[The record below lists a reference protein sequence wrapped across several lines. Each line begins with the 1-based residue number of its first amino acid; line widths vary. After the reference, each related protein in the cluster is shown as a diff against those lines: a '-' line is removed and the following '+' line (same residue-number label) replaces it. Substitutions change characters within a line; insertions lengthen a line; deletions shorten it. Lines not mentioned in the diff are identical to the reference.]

1 MKSMANYKLSKGDTP
16 FMKVAHYLRKV
27 WIIVSILPMFIF
39 WGRFAVALDKAP
51 PDLIKKIA
59 EAGDLTKYPD
69 ANTILIEMKTTYDYQ
84 LNGNYVSTT
93 YALRKILREQGKK
106 DFSESKFPYYRKY
119 NRIYVNQA
127 QIIKPD
133 GTIQDVPKENI
144 TDITLAILASMNIYE
159 PDQRQKVITFP
170 NLEVGDAIEY
180 FVVDSCHHAIMEGE
194 FDCMYFFQEFNPVL
208 HDEIVVTGPSSMPLT
223 YKSQNDLEG
232 KIQFSRIEKDGK
244 ITYRWWAND
253 QPRIVSE
260 PAMAPYLNIAP
271 GIWASTI
278 KSWRDMSRWGYHLN
292 EQYIDMNEAL
302 RNETHQLVIGCK
314 TRNDTLKALYHFVAQ
329 KVRYMGI
336 GLGKKTGFDPKP
348 ATKTYETKYGV
359 CRDVAVLLTAML
371 REVGIPANVVYTS
384 AGYEQY
390 ADIPNLN
397 WSHGIVAVP
406 QKGYGYTYID
416 PTVENGMDLLMSVE
430 AEQVTLVLTAQG
442 DSLDKTAYS
451 PPDDNTGYF
460 KANTELKAD
469 GSVTSHI
476 QLSSNGIYDL
486 VLRQIV
492 KAMPGVQLRNIF
504 QDVVSSVY
512 PGAQITD
519 IKTGNPEDLYHPI
532 TVAIS
537 FESADFALQAGKY
550 VLVKIPL
557 STGVFD
563 LLGSQFLKAAN
574 LSERKHPFNLQTT
587 LGVLNEETLTIPKG
601 YRIKAIPEPVDITY
615 DPVAYKMRY
624 QETRIEEPEGKA
636 AVQYRSWIR
645 MKKKIYSPTEY
656 LELKKILKASQ
667 RSTRGEVILEK
678 TD

>member
-1 MKSMANYKLSKGDTP
+1 
-16 FMKVAHYLRKV
+16 MKVTSYLLRAGT
-27 WIIVSILPMFIF
+27 IISILLLFLIP
-39 WGRFAVALDKAP
+39 GLFAGMADKAP
-51 PDLIKKIA
+51 LDLTKKIA
-59 EAGDLTKYPD
+59 NAGDLTKYPD

-93 YALRKILREQGKK
+93 YALRKILTEQGKK
-106 DFSESKFPYYRKY
+106 DFSESNFPYYRKY
-119 NRIYVNQA
+119 DRIYVNQA
-127 QIIKPD
+127 RIIKPD

-144 TDITLAILASMNIYE
+144 TDITLAVLASMNIYE

-180 FVVDSCHHAIMEGE
+180 FMVDTCHHAIMESE

-208 HDEIVVTGPSSMPLT
+208 HDEIVVTGPASMPLT
-223 YKSQNDLEG
+223 YKSQNDPEG
-232 KIQFSRIEKDGK
+232 KIQFSKAEKNGK
-244 ITYRWWAND
+244 TTYRWWTND
-253 QPRIVSE
+253 QPRIISE
-260 PAMAPYLNIAP
+260 PAMTPYLNIAP

-278 KSWRDMSRWGYHLN
+278 ESWNEMSRWGYNLN

-302 RNETHQLVIGCK
+302 RNETHQLVNGCK
-314 TRNDTLKALYHFVAQ
+314 TRDDTLKALYHFVAQ

-336 GLGKKTGFDPKP
+336 GLGKKTGYDPKP

-390 ADIPNLN
+390 TEIPNLN

-406 QKGYGYTYID
+406 KEGGGYTYID
-416 PTVENGMDLLMSVE
+416 PTIENGMDLLLSVE
-430 AEQVTLVLTAQG
+430 AEQVTLVLTAKG
-442 DSLDKTAYS
+442 DSLAKTAYS

-460 KANTELKAD
+460 KATTELKAD

-492 KAMPGVQLRNIF
+492 KAMPAAQLKNIF
-504 QDVVSSVY
+504 QGVVSSMY
-512 PGAQITD
+512 SGAQITD
-519 IKTGNPEDLYHPI
+519 IKTGDPEDLYHPI
-532 TVAIS
+532 TVDIS

-550 VLVKIPL
+550 VLVKMPL

-574 LSERKHPFNLQTT
+574 LSERKYPFNLQTT
-587 LGVLNEETLTIPKG
+587 LGVLNEETLIIPKG
-601 YRIKAIPEPVDITY
+601 YRIKAVPEQVDIIY
-615 DPVAYKMRY
+615 DPVDYKMEY

-636 AVQYRSWIR
+636 AVQYRSR
-645 MKKKIYSPTEY
+645 LGMKKKIYSPGEY

-667 RSTRGEVILEK
+667 RSTRGEIILEK

>member
-1 MKSMANYKLSKGDTP
+1 
-16 FMKVAHYLRKV
+16 MKVTHDLRKV
-27 WIIVSILPMFIF
+27 GIIIAILAMFIF
-39 WGRFAVALDKAP
+39 EGRFAIALDKAP
-51 PDLIKKIA
+51 PDVIKKIA
-59 EAGDLTKYPD
+59 DAGDLTKYPD

-93 YALRKILREQGKK
+93 YALRKILTEQGKK
-106 DFSESKFPYYRKY
+106 DFSESTFPYYRKY
-119 NRIYVNQA
+119 DRIFVNQVR
-127 QIIKPD
+127 IIKPD
-133 GTIQDVPKENI
+133 GTIQEVPKDNI
-144 TDITLAILASMNIYE
+144 TDITLAALAAMNIYE
-159 PDQRQKVITFP
+159 PDQRQKVITYP

-180 FVVDSCHHAIMEGE
+180 FVVDTCYHAVMEGK

-208 HDEIVVTGPSSMPLT
+208 HDEIVVTGPSSMPLI
-223 YKSQNDLEG
+223 YKSHNDPEG
-232 KIQFSRIEKDGK
+232 KIQFSMAKKDDRT
-244 ITYRWWAND
+244 TYRWWADD

-260 PAMAPYLNIAP
+260 PAMPSYMNIVP

-278 KSWRDMSRWGYHLN
+278 KSWKDISRWGYNLN
-292 EQYIDMNEAL
+292 EQYINMNDSL
-302 RNETHQLVIGCK
+302 RSETHQLVNDCK

-371 REVGIPANVVYTS
+371 REVSVPANVVYTA

-390 ADIPNLN
+390 PDIPNLT
-397 WSHGIVAVP
+397 WSHAIVAVP
-406 QKGYGYTYID
+406 QKDGSYTYID

-430 AEQVTLVLTAQG
+430 AEQVTLVLTAKG

-469 GSVTSHI
+469 GSATSHI
-476 QLSSNGIYDL
+476 QLNSNGIYDL

-492 KAMPGVQLRNIF
+492 KAMPPAQLKNIL
-504 QDVVSSVY
+504 QDVLSSVY

-519 IKTGNPEDLYHPI
+519 VKTGDAENLYHPI
-532 TVAIS
+532 TVDIF
-537 FESADFALQAGKY
+537 FESTDFALQAGKY
-550 VLVKIPL
+550 VLLQMPL

-574 LSERKHPFNLQTT
+574 LPERKYPFNLQTT
-587 LGVLNEETLTIPKG
+587 LGVLNEETLLIPKG
-601 YRIKAIPEPVDITY
+601 YRIKAVPEQVDINYEPVD
-615 DPVAYKMRY
+615 YKMEY
-624 QETRIEEPEGKA
+624 QESRTEEPEGKA
-636 AVQYRSWIR
+636 AVQYRSR
-645 MKKKIYSPTEY
+645 LGMKKMIYSPAEY

-667 RSTRGEVILEK
+667 QSTRGEVILEK